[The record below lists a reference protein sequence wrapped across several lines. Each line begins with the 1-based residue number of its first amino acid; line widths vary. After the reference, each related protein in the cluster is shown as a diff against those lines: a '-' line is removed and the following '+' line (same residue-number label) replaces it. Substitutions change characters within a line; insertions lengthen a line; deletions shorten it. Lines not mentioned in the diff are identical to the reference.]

1 LDFKTDGS
9 AKQLAFNIFNP
20 QSKFQNLNSKLG
32 AFMSFKKNL
41 LTKIKIDKLANTVI
55 ASIGP
60 AESGRKV
67 DKDAMRSLLEMSPYQ
82 YQKARDLDLYVEDI
96 DRDRKKIFVLDNE
109 LPIYRT
115 TIDDVVIR
123 KSPLIKEMVKIRNI
137 IKILKDSDVKLSRK
151 DASVKSIQKE
161 CIDQIDLSYNESDI
175 EEIAADG
182 KASFERDYP
191 DGVAECLEL
200 FAELLDYKPAPK
212 AFRLGRHKIIGE
224 LTPKA
229 GGEVLY
235 GPMIIYSLIYGSLKL
250 IEDQVSSFDKTK
262 IELIQ
267 QIAAGKQKAAA
278 EGPDVF
284 EYLKNAVLKINI

>member
-1 LDFKTDGS
+1 
-9 AKQLAFNIFNP
+9 
-20 QSKFQNLNSKLG
+20 
-32 AFMSFKKNL
+32 MSFKENL
-41 LTKIKIDKLANTVI
+41 ITKIKIDKLANRVI

-82 YQKARDLDLYVEDI
+82 YQKARDLDLYVEGI
-96 DRDRKKIFVLDNE
+96 DQDRKKIFVLDNE

-115 TIDDVVIR
+115 TIDDVAMR

-151 DASVKSIQKE
+151 DASVKAIQKE
-161 CIDQIDLSYNESDI
+161 CIDQLDLAYNGSDI
-175 EEIAADG
+175 DEIAADG
-182 KASFERDYP
+182 KASLERDYP
-191 DGVAECLEL
+191 DGVVECLEL
-200 FAELLDYKPAPK
+200 FADLLDYKPAPQ
-212 AFRLGRHKIIGE
+212 AFQLSRHKIIGA
-224 LTPKA
+224 LTSKA

-235 GPMIIYSLIYGSLKL
+235 GPMIIYSLIQGTLKL
-250 IEDQVSSFDKTK
+250 IEDQISSFDKTK

-267 QIAAGKQKAAA
+267 QITAGKQKAAA

-284 EYLKNAVLKINI
+284 EYLKNAVLKKNI